1 MSSPE
6 QVQDRP
12 IGWRAR
18 LLGLISLAELLL
30 LLGALVP
37 FMETTTALDQ
47 GKPVVISYLGWSG
60 TVSKPVVF
68 VIVTLAAG
76 ALGGALHAIASLTAH
91 VAEGDFKPSWTMWDL
106 ANPIVGAALAAAFLF
121 VLQAGLGGQ
130 AAPSAGGLYGIAA
143 VATLVGLFS
152 RHALDK
158 LRDIFDVAFATKKTA
173 DGRAAGAGPATASTG
188 TVGHAE
194 TAPVNAAAG
203 TP

>member
-1 MSSPE
+1 MNSPE

-37 FMETTTALDQ
+37 FMETATALDQ
-47 GKPVVISYLGWSG
+47 GKPAAISYLGWSG

-68 VIVTLAAG
+68 VIVTLAGG

-91 VAEGDFKPSWTMWDL
+91 VAEGDFKPSWTMWYL
-106 ANPIVGAALAAAFLF
+106 ANPVVGAALAAAFLF

-130 AAPSAGGLYGIAA
+130 AAPTAGGLYGIAA

-158 LRDIFDVAFATKKTA
+158 LKDIFDVAFATKKTA
-173 DGRAAGAGPATASTG
+173 DARAAGAGTATASTE
-188 TVGHAE
+188 TAGHAE
-194 TAPVNAAAG
+194 TAPVNAQAG
-203 TP
+203 TQ